1 MDFRAHPLYAV
12 TVRFITACKS
22 RFPSRDLNMGMK
34 EEKKMRIRNAAIFA
48 LLLLV
53 PLTTFGQ
60 RITGSIEGRISDAS
74 GAVLPGVE
82 VTVTNDATGLVRT
95 FLSNETGRY
104 NFPVL
109 PPGA

>member
-1 MDFRAHPLYAV
+1 MDV
-12 TVRFITACKS
+12 
-22 RFPSRDLNMGMK
+22 K
-34 EEKKMRIRNAAIFA
+34 EERIKMRIRNAAIFA

-82 VTVTNDATGLVRT
+82 ITVTSDATGQVRT
-95 FLSNETGRY
+95 VLTNETGR
-104 NFPVL
+104 
-109 PPGA
+109 